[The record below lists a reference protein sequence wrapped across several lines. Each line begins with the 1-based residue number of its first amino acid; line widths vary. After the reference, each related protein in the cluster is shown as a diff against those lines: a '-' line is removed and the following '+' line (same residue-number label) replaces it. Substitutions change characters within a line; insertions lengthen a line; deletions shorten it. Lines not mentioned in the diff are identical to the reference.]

1 MLFLVQGCQSE
12 SAPPATAGP
21 QGSWVVATEPS
32 RVLGVLDGDPA
43 YQFSDVSAA
52 ALAPDGRLVVAD
64 AGSATVRTYDPD
76 GRLLRLLGGEGSGP
90 GEFVRPSQVLIR
102 DDGSV
107 LVWDD
112 ATFRVTEFD
121 PTGEL
126 AGVATFSREDI
137 GKAVEPPLYPASGLL
152 LSNGDLIV
160 RLIFKTSDLPAGRFR
175 PQAGALR
182 VAADQS
188 AIDTILFFRDT
199 EQVSVRLP
207 KGSFPVAPPLAR
219 RTTIAIQPNEARLCI
234 GEQAKPE
241 ILCFAPE
248 GQRVVVR
255 WEAERIPVRLDD
267 PAPRSWRDSMTQL
280 YAQKM
285 TTEAADR
292 ILSQVAAPAE
302 YPSYTDHVLD
312 RAGYL
317 WVKTPAVDGYDEVD
331 RYLVFTPA
339 GQRIGPVS
347 VPPVRILEIGDDYL
361 VGVDRDEFEVQYI
374 KLFRVAR
381 PGSG

>member
-1 MLFLVQGCQSE
+1 M
-12 SAPPATAGP
+12 
-21 QGSWVVATEPS
+21 
-32 RVLGVLDGDPA
+32 LGVLDGNPA
-43 YQFSDVSAA
+43 YQFSDISAVSM
-52 ALAPDGRLVVAD
+52 APDGRLVVAD
-64 AGSATVRTYDPD
+64 AGSATVRTYDSE
-76 GRLLRLLGGEGSGP
+76 GKLLRLLGGGGSGP

-121 PTGEL
+121 PTGGL

-160 RLIFKTSDLPAGRFR
+160 RLISKTSDLPAGRFR
-175 PQAGALR
+175 PQTGALR

-207 KGSFPVAPPLAR
+207 KGSFPVAPPLAP

-234 GEQAKPE
+234 GEQAEPE
-241 ILCFAPE
+241 ILCFGPE
-248 GQRVVVR
+248 GTRVVVR
-255 WEAERIPVRLDD
+255 WEAERMPVRQDD
-267 PAPRSWRDSMTQL
+267 PALRSWRDSMTEL

-285 TTEAADR
+285 TTEAVDR
-292 ILSQVAAPAE
+292 ILSQVPAPPE
-302 YPSYTDHVLD
+302 YPPYTDHVID

-317 WVKTPAVDGYDEVD
+317 WVKTPAVDSNAGVD

-339 GQRIGPVS
+339 GQPVGPVS

-361 VGVDRDEFEVQYI
+361 VGVDRDKFEVQYI

-381 PGSG
+381 PGLG

>member
-1 MLFLVQGCQSE
+1 
-12 SAPPATAGP
+12 
-21 QGSWVVATEPS
+21 
-32 RVLGVLDGDPA
+32 VLGVLDGDPA
-43 YQFSDVSAA
+43 YQFTDISAVS
-52 ALAPDGRLVVAD
+52 LTSDGRMVVAD
-64 AGSATVRTYDPD
+64 AGSATVRTYDPE
-76 GRLLRLLGGEGSGP
+76 GKLLRLLGGGGSGP
-90 GEFVRPSQVLIR
+90 GEFVRPSQVLLR

-107 LVWDD
+107 RVWDD

-126 AGVATFSREDI
+126 TGVATFSREDI
-137 GKAVEPPLYPASGLL
+137 AKAVEPPLYPASGLL

-160 RLIFKTSDLPAGRFR
+160 RLIVKTSDLTAGRFR
-175 PQAGALR
+175 PQTGALR

-207 KGSFPVAPPLAR
+207 KGSLPVVPPLAR

-241 ILCFAPE
+241 ILCFGPE
-248 GQRVVVR
+248 GARVVVR
-255 WEAERIPVRLDD
+255 WEAERIPVRPDD
-267 PAPRSWRDSMTQL
+267 PALRSWGDSMTEL
-280 YAQKM
+280 YEQKM
-285 TTEAADR
+285 TAEDADR
-292 ILSQVAAPAE
+292 ILSQVSAPAD
-302 YPSYTDHVLD
+302 YPPYTDHVLD

-317 WVKTPAVDGYDEVD
+317 WVKTSAVDSNAGVD
-331 RYLVFTPA
+331 RYLVFTPT
-339 GQRIGPVS
+339 GQQVGPVS
-347 VPPVRILEIGDDYL
+347 VPSVRVLEIGDDYL

-381 PGSG
+381 PGSA

>member
-1 MLFLVQGCQSE
+1 ME
-12 SAPPATAGP
+12 
-21 QGSWVVATEPS
+21 TEPS

-43 YQFSDVSAA
+43 YQFSDISAVA
-52 ALAPDGRLVVAD
+52 QASDGLLVVAD
-64 AGSATVRTYDPD
+64 AGSATVRTYDSE
-76 GRLLRLLGGEGSGP
+76 GKLLRLLGGEGGGP
-90 GEFVRPSQVLIR
+90 GEFVRPSQVRIR

-107 LVWDD
+107 VVWDD

-126 AGVATFSREDI
+126 ERVATFSREDI

-160 RLIFKTSDLPAGRFR
+160 RLISKTGDLPAGRFR
-175 PQAGALR
+175 PQTGALR
-182 VAADQS
+182 VAADRS

-199 EQVSVRLP
+199 EQVPVRLP
-207 KGSFPVAPPLAR
+207 KGSISVAPPLAP
-219 RTTIAIQPNEARLCI
+219 RTTIAVQPNEARLCI

-241 ILCFAPE
+241 ILCFEPE
-248 GQRVVVR
+248 GTRVVVR
-255 WEAERIPVRLDD
+255 WKAERMPVRPAD
-267 PAPRSWRDSMTQL
+267 PALRSWRDSMTEL
-280 YAQKM
+280 YEQKM
-285 TTEAADR
+285 TAEDAGR
-292 ILSQVAAPAE
+292 ILSQVSAPAE
-302 YPSYTDHVLD
+302 YPPYTDHVLD

-317 WVKTPAVDGYDEVD
+317 WVKTPAVDGSAGVD

-339 GQRIGPVS
+339 GQQVGPVS